1 MYLSN
6 TALVLFFHANRILGN
21 KSDPRCA
28 IFLSTCLV
36 SLNKEVIY
44 QIRGKNKIAAHCFK
58 NSTESET
65 AVNDLLSFNDCS

>member
-21 KSDPRCA
+21 KSDPWCA

-36 SLNKEVIY
+36 SLNKQRSNIPGWRKEE
-44 QIRGKNKIAAHCFK
+44 
-58 NSTESET
+58 NSST
-65 AVNDLLSFNDCS
+65 LF